1 MTKDIKFEIGDTI
14 TFKAKTYYQ
23 YRKAT
28 RKVVGIDISGCPLVV
43 YEGWTNFLVKLD
55 EIIEVKK
62 K

>member
-28 RKVVGIDISGCPLVV
+28 RKVVGIESGCPLVV
-43 YEGWTNFLVKLD
+43 YEGWKNFLVKLD

>member
-14 TFKAKTYYQ
+14 TFKAQ
-23 YRKAT
+23 MMEQCRKAT
-28 RKVVGIDISGCPLVV
+28 RKVIGIDTSGKPLVR
-43 YEGWTNFLVKLD
+43 YEGWDNFQVRLD